1 MKILDLKPASGDG
14 GGAVKLVANFDLE
27 LSPDV
32 RLLGLRLI
40 EAPDGRRLIYAANA
54 NGGRRTA
61 TFSPTMAQAITAV
74 ATEYLTRHG
83 TANEQHRRTA

>member
-1 MKILDLKPASGDG
+1 MRILDLKPACGNG

-32 RLLGLRLI
+32 RLLGLRLM
-40 EAPDGRRLIYAANA
+40 EAADGRRLVYAANA

-61 TFSPTMAQAITAV
+61 TFSPTMAQAITAA
-74 ATEYLTRHG
+74 ATQQLKGHE
-83 TANEQHRRTA
+83 TANEQQRRTA